1 MPQKRSAYKE
11 LRKGKKRHLRNI
23 GITSEVRSMIKRL
36 KDLIE
41 NKKLDEAREFLKKV
55 SSKLNK
61 AVTKGIIRKTTAS
74 RNISRLSKKLH
85 SAASAKK

>member
-23 GITSEVRSMIKRL
+23 AITSEVRNMIKRF
-36 KDLIE
+36 KSLIE
-41 NKKLDEAREFLKKV
+41 DKKPDEARDFLKKV
-55 SSKLNK
+55 SSKLSK
-61 AVTKGIIRKTTAS
+61 AVTKGVMRKTTAS

-85 SAASAKK
+85 IAVSAKK